1 MKILPNG
8 IAVIEGDT
16 HIGKWVEQSG
26 RLDHDQN
33 TLPLLT
39 KHIPK
44 GGTVVDVGAFIGDHT
59 LHYAN
64 CVGPTG
70 SVIAI
75 EPNPV
80 AFECLGHNMQE
91 HKHVTCLNVG
101 ASFRSIRLT
110 LDPDPNA
117 GASRAKEDEGGLLAA
132 ISIDS
137 LGLANCDFMKFD
149 CEGFE
154 VWALRGAFGTIRH
167 HKPVMLIEVNESAL
181 AAQGFDPQH
190 IFDIMDVHGY
200 QYRNIYEGQPM
211 EGPQYDIL
219 AWSTR

>member
-1 MKILPNG
+1 MRILPNG

-16 HIGKWVEQSG
+16 HISKWVEQSR

-33 TLPLLT
+33 VLPRLT

-44 GGTVVDVGAFIGDHT
+44 GGMVVDIGAFIGDHT

-70 SVIAI
+70 SVIAM

-80 AFECLGHNMQE
+80 AFECLAHNMAA

-101 ASFRSIRLT
+101 ASDGEHLSGYVSSA
-110 LDPDPNA
+110 NA
-117 GASRAKEDEGGLLAA
+117 GAGYA
-132 ISIDS
+132 IGDNGDMHMIRLDD
-137 LGLANCDFMKFD
+137 LGLTSCDFIKLD

-154 VWALRGAFGTIRH
+154 VRAIDGAFNTIRH
-167 HKPVMLIEVNESAL
+167 FRPTMMIEVNEGAL
-181 AAQGFDPQH
+181 NRQGLSSKDLFDVLE
-190 IFDIMDVHGY
+190 MHGY
-200 QYRNIYEGQPM
+200 DYCNIYEGQPM
-211 EGPQYDIL
+211 SGPQYDIL
-219 AWSTR
+219 AWHTSK